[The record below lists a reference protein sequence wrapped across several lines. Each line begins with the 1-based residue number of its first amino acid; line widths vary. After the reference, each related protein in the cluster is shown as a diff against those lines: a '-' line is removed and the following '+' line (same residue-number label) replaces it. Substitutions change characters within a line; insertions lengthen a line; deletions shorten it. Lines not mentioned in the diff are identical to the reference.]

1 MPWVRQEDCTG
12 CGDCIEKCP
21 VEAISMIDEKADIDM
36 EKCIR
41 CAICHNICPEEA
53 VRHDSEMVPVEIE
66 ANVIRTKKSM
76 GACTSHF
83 GNPEE
88 AQKCLKRWIKHYNRE
103 KTIAEKTMAE
113 IQLLQ
118 ETS

>member
-1 MPWVRQEDCTG
+1 
-12 CGDCIEKCP
+12 
-21 VEAISMIDEKADIDM
+21 MIDEKADIDM
-36 EKCIR
+36 EECIR
-41 CAICHNICPEEA
+41 CAICHDICQEEA
-53 VRHDSEMVPVEIE
+53 VRHDSETVAIEIK

-76 GACTSHF
+76 EACASHF

-88 AQKCLKRWIKHYNRE
+88 AQKCLKRWTKHYNRK

-113 IQLLQ
+113 LQSLQ

>member
-12 CGDCIEKCP
+12 CGDCIEGCP
-21 VEAISMIDEKADIDM
+21 VEAISMINEKAAIDM
-36 EKCIR
+36 EECIR
-41 CAICHNICPEEA
+41 CAICHDICPEEA
-53 VRHDSEMVPVEIE
+53 VRHDSETVPVEIE
-66 ANVIRTKKSM
+66 ANVIRTKKAM
-76 GACTSHF
+76 EACASYF

-103 KTIAEKTMAE
+103 KMVAEKTGAE
-113 IQLLQ
+113 IQSLQ